1 MKGYTM
7 GMGIFDPLI
16 HALTPHMQ
24 DFKHI
29 GHSMGERMIS
39 RLDLILMAL
48 QSEDFAEMHP
58 QQNFILTVATPVD
71 MRAIPT
77 TENWELEAVAAYSSG
92 ATPII
97 TIRDGAGG
105 KLFYADSFT
114 SAAIRQGL
122 GIILPGGSTPNIVS
136 EQSGATVMV
145 QFKRQLRMPAQL
157 SHTAGLGG
165 VDNDQLTDSGHD
177 PHGNQDYSLIPRHM
191 QPLNHGQNVNGFD
204 GNIDHQLNYRG

>member
-58 QQNFILTVATPVD
+58 QQNFILASGVAID
-71 MRAIPT
+71 MRAVPT
-77 TENWELEAVAAYSSG
+77 TENWELEMVAAYSPA

-114 SAAIRQGL
+114 GAAVRQGL
-122 GIILPGGSTPNIVS
+122 GIILPGGSTPSIVS
-136 EQSGATVMV
+136 EVAGSTVVV
-145 QFKRQLRMPAQL
+145 QFKRQLRLPAQL
-157 SHTAGLGG
+157 SHTAGFGG
-165 VDNDQLTDSGHD
+165 SDNDQLSDSGYD
-177 PHGNQDYSLIPRHM
+177 PHGGQDYSLIPRHM

-204 GNIDHQLNYRG
+204 GNVDHQPNYRG